1 MRWGKIIYKELLPY
15 NLSKNDHLQ
24 SMCFKSALLHALC
37 KLCEKEQYFNGIS
50 RPLQHYYHINTE
62 TQKSTSIL

>member
-1 MRWGKIIYKELLPY
+1 MIIYEACAL
-15 NLSKNDHLQ
+15 
-24 SMCFKSALLHALC
+24 KSALLHALC

-62 TQKSTSIL
+62 TQKATSIL